1 MTIRRSVV
9 LAAVAWLVVVTAG
22 ATLIWAVISRAGEGV
37 GSEAESV
44 LKVESPAGQPTAGD
58 RSPSAS
64 APTATSGT
72 TPTRSPATGATGQE
86 TQRSWLGTA
95 GSVRVACTG
104 DTIRL
109 VTSSPN
115 PGFRVELDETG
126 PDKVRVEF
134 ENTDDER
141 NTRVE
146 ATCDSGVPTFE
157 AETED

>member
-1 MTIRRSVV
+1 
-9 LAAVAWLVVVTAG
+9 
-22 ATLIWAVISRAGEGV
+22 
-37 GSEAESV
+37 
-44 LKVESPAGQPTAGD
+44 
-58 RSPSAS
+58 
-64 APTATSGT
+64 
-72 TPTRSPATGATGQE
+72 
-86 TQRSWLGTA
+86 
-95 GSVRVACTG
+95 VRVACTG